1 MPDRLTYID
10 LFAGCGGLSLGLEQA
25 GFDLRFAVEKSAMAA
40 ETFYH
45 NFIQRIGP
53 DGDPNYAK
61 HLSLPIEQQASEGL
75 VVSPLLEVLKAKG
88 LLDELKED
96 GVDLVAG
103 GPPCQGFSLAGRRNP
118 KDERNQLAWQFLE
131 FVEAVSPKAV
141 LIENVAGMRQ
151 DFRKHG
157 SEAAFGQLHQALEKI
172 GLGYCVQPMLI
183 NAMHF
188 GAAQHRP
195 RVMLVGLRSDV
206 SQKVGAKASGEL
218 WRSTFA
224 DAASRENSQ
233 PFLAPVPNTRAAK
246 VKTVR
251 DAIADLSVTWS
262 GKRRSSY
269 ARELAT
275 DRSWIPES
283 TRGSVAK
290 RGPVA
295 NHNKRTHSERVEL
308 RFRLYQSLWE
318 QGVSAELLTYG
329 FQARV
334 QREPVGGLERSIKE
348 LIRFPLN
355 APDGVLLA
363 ESPAQAAKIFCE
375 LATKKHS
382 QRALS
387 WDKPSPTVLSI
398 PDDFVHPAE
407 PRTMTVRE
415 LARFQSFPDAF
426 EFRGKETT
434 GGMKRRIE
442 VPQYTQVGNAVPP
455 KLAHAVGLR
464 LKQILCASAEMTEQ
478 ANRQAA

>member
-1 MPDRLTYID
+1 MPDRVTYID

-53 DGDPNYAK
+53 DGDASYAK

-75 VVSPLLEVLKAKG
+75 VVSPLLEVLKAEG
-88 LLDELKED
+88 LLEELRED

-141 LIENVAGMRQ
+141 MIENVAGMRQ

-172 GLGYCVQPMLI
+172 GSGYCVQPMLI

-206 SQKVGAKASGEL
+206 SQEVGAKASGKL

-224 DAASRENSQ
+224 DAAPIENSQ
-233 PFLAPVPNTRAAK
+233 PFLAPVPNTQAGK
-246 VKTVR
+246 VKTVK
-251 DAIADLSVTWS
+251 DAIADLSATWS

-269 ARELAT
+269 ATEMAT
-275 DRSWIPES
+275 DRSWIPEG
-283 TRGSVAK
+283 TRSSVAK
-290 RGPVA
+290 LGPIA

-308 RFRLYQSLWE
+308 RFRLYQCLWD

-329 FQARV
+329 FQART
-334 QREPVGGLERSIKE
+334 EGGTVGGLDQSIEE
-348 LIRFPLN
+348 LIRFPLI
-355 APDGVLLA
+355 APDGVVLA
-363 ESPAQAAKIFCE
+363 ESPSQAAEIFRE

-434 GGMKRRIE
+434 GGLKRRTE

-455 KLAHAVGLR
+455 KLALAVGMR
-464 LKQILCASAEMTEQ
+464 LKQILSASSERMEK
-478 ANRQAA
+478 ANREAA